1 MSVGKV
7 TASTSK
13 TIAQAPDRVLAAL
26 ADYETVRPRILPE
39 QYRDY
44 AVVEGGQGSGTVVQ
58 WILQATSKR
67 SRNMKMSVTVE
78 GMQIVERDANSSLVT
93 TWTVAPS
100 GSGSEVTVL
109 TEWDGAG
116 GIGGFF
122 EKIFAPRGLNA
133 IQAQTLTNLQKHVH

>member
-1 MSVGKV
+1 M
-7 TASTSK
+7 
-13 TIAQAPDRVLAAL
+13 
-26 ADYETVRPRILPE
+26 
-39 QYRDY
+39 
-44 AVVEGGQGSGTVVQ
+44 EGGQGSGTVVQ

-133 IQAQTLTNLQKHVH
+133 IQAQTLTNLEKHVH